1 MEQSMSQHDSPQQ
14 GVTITLAQINE
25 LLNAAGFPII
35 NRQSVEILQGLA
47 PRERIIRA
55 IRLAKTDP
63 GARAYLTDLF
73 KRANI
78 ALQQPAHRQQ
88 GASEL
93 NDQMSEQNDYPN
105 YDGQYEDNQPS
116 RSPRQSDNREDRSQ
130 GNSQS
135 QQRSRGNGG
144 EGNGSG
150 RMNPEDRESVHVY
163 GGKAALCFEADM
175 TKGDVPTIALDAAT
189 STGPRQYDWN
199 NKLRLQM
206 TRAELP
212 VVTAV
217 LIGAMQRCEF
227 KNHGQDNSKG
237 FSMERQDGGKVFIKV
252 FGKDQPIRAIPVMP
266 ADVFYVASL
275 FMRQMLKASPWL
287 DATALISMIRATQVE
302 VRNQ

>member
-1 MEQSMSQHDSPQQ
+1 MEQSMSREDSQPQAPS
-14 GVTITLAQINE
+14 ITLAQINE
-25 LLNAAGFPII
+25 MLNAAGFPII
-35 NRQSVEILQGLA
+35 NRQSVEILQSLA
-47 PRERIIRA
+47 PRERIIRG
-55 IRLAKTDP
+55 IQLAKSDL
-63 GARAYLTDLF
+63 GARTYLTELF

-78 ALQQPAHRQQ
+78 ALQQPAHNQQ
-88 GASEL
+88 NAPEPQ
-93 NDQMSEQNDYPN
+93 DQMSDQNDNSDYG
-105 YDGQYEDNQPS
+105 DQYQDDRHNRSPQPS
-116 RSPRQSDNREDRSQ
+116 GNHRDDRYN
-130 GNSQS
+130 GGQS
-135 QQRSRGNGG
+135 QARSGRNGS
-144 EGNGSG
+144 EGNG
-150 RMNPEDRESVHVY
+150 RVNPEDRESVHVY
-163 GGKAALCFEADM
+163 GGKAALCFESDV

-252 FGKDQPIRAIPVMP
+252 FGKDQPVRAIPVMP

-275 FMRQMLKASPWL
+275 FMRQLLKGSPWL
-287 DATALISMIRATQVE
+287 DATALMSMIRATQSSS
-302 VRNQ
+302 

>member
-1 MEQSMSQHDSPQQ
+1 MEQSMSQNDSQQQ
-14 GVTITLAQINE
+14 GETITLAQIND

-55 IRLAKTDP
+55 IRLAKADP
-63 GARAYLTDLF
+63 GARTYLTELF

-78 ALQQPAHRQQ
+78 ALQQPANRQQ
-88 GASEL
+88 NAPESQE
-93 NDQMSEQNDYPN
+93 DMSDQNDNSN
-105 YDGQYEDNQPS
+105 YDGRNGYRDDRYDSSNQP
-116 RSPRQSDNREDRSQ
+116 
-130 GNSQS
+130 
-135 QQRSRGNGG
+135 QQRSSRNGG
-144 EGNGSG
+144 DGNGSG

-163 GGKAALCFEADM
+163 GGKAALCFEADI

-217 LIGAMQRCEF
+217 LIGAMRSCEF

-252 FGKDQPIRAIPVMP
+252 FGKDQPVRAIPVMP

-275 FMRQMLKASPWL
+275 FMRQLLKGSPWL
-287 DATALISMIRATQVE
+287 DATALMSMIRATQAGS
-302 VRNQ
+302 